1 MTDIKYYPLIDCDT
15 EGTEKVAMIPAP
27 NSAAVQA
34 QSKMWLEEMIPHHFR
49 LYTQNMYPKLQPVS
63 LTGVRCP
70 RCGTALKRI
79 SGAINETKRGLYVCS
94 ACAKK

>member
-15 EGTEKVAMIPAP
+15 EGTEKVAMIPTP
-27 NSAAVQA
+27 NGNAVKSR
-34 QSKMWLEEMIPHHFR
+34 SKMWLEEMIPHHFR
-49 LYTQNMYPKLQPVS
+49 LYTKNTRCS
-63 LTGVRCP
+63 ADTFHIRCP

-79 SGAINETKRGLYVCS
+79 GGAIDATKRGLYVCS

>member
-1 MTDIKYYPLIDCDT
+1 MTDIKYYSLIDCDT
-15 EGTEKVAMIPAP
+15 EGTEKVAMIPTT
-27 NSAAVQA
+27 NGSTVKA
-34 QSKMWLEEMIPHHFR
+34 QSEMWLEEMIPHHFR
-49 LYTQNMYPKLQPVS
+49 LCTKNNS
-63 LTGVRCP
+63 SADTFNIRCP

>member
-1 MTDIKYYPLIDCDT
+1 MLDIRYYPLIDCDT

-34 QSKMWLEEMIPHHFR
+34 QSKMWLEEMIPHHCR
-49 LYTQNMYPKLQPVS
+49 LYTQNAHS
-63 LTGVRCP
+63 STDTFNIRCP

-79 SGAINETKRGLYVCS
+79 SGDINKTKRGLYVCS
-94 ACAKK
+94 ACTKK